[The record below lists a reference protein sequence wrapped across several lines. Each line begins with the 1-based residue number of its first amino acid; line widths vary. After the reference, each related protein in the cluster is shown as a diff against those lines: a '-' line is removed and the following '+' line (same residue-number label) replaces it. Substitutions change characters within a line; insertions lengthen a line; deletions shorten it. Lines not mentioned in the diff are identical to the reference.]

1 MLKQM
6 AAVSLSLALCL
17 GLGGCG
23 ATNSS
28 PASGSSSPAN
38 AQSSKAKLSKEDVLE
53 LLEHGKF
60 TKAEEAA
67 KSSNISKTERAQV
80 LAYGAA
86 KYIGSR
92 SSAPSSMYEFL
103 DCQIS
108 AFANSDLKLIDE
120 IHDGFNSFISSVKNA
135 YSDNYEKV
143 EDLDS
148 MCSSLADKVGE
159 TGYSTAIEI
168 AKKNANQKNLVAT
181 TDASNIEQRLQEQ
194 PAFVS
199 SSSYEVQDA
208 NLKSLY
214 PDMLCFSVQ
223 NNTGKDMKNATVA
236 LAAWDC
242 NNMPVV
248 ITDTTSIGN
257 GDYIALVNCS
267 DINLSNGQASPSNYG
282 LRLRDPSISGVQI
295 ASFKAI
301 VKDATFFDGS
311 TWENPLYDAWSN
323 IYENKRLQ

>member
-6 AAVSLSLALCL
+6 AVVSLSLALCL

-23 ATNSS
+23 TTKSS

-38 AQSSKAKLSKEDVLE
+38 VQSSKAKASKEDVLE

-103 DCQIS
+103 DCQLN

-148 MCSSLADKVGE
+148 MCSSLADKLGE
-159 TGYSTAIEI
+159 TGYNTAIEI
-168 AKKNANQKNLVAT
+168 AKQNANQKNLVAT

-199 SSSYEVQDA
+199 SSSYEVQDP

-236 LAAWDC
+236 LTAWDC

-248 ITDTTSIGN
+248 ITDTTSICPTARPPLLIMDFDSATHQSRGCR
-257 GDYIALVNCS
+257 LLRS
-267 DINLSNGQASPSNYG
+267 RQSSKTQPSSMAAPGKTRSMMLG
-282 LRLRDPSISGVQI
+282 LIFMKTSAFNR
-295 ASFKAI
+295 
-301 VKDATFFDGS
+301 VKFS
-311 TWENPLYDAWSN
+311 S
-323 IYENKRLQ
+323 R